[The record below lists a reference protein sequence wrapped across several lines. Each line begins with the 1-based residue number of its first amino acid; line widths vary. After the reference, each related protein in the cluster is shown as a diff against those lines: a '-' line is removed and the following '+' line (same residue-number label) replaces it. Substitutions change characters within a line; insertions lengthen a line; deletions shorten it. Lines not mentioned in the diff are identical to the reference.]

1 MIQQTRE
8 KFIQLFGK
16 EPLIV
21 VSPGRINLIGE
32 HTDYNDG
39 FVLPAAIDKKIVY
52 AVALNGTRQC
62 NAHAVF
68 THETV
73 SFDLNNVVPTPGWIN
88 YLMGVVYQ
96 LQQGNYPV
104 EGFDCVIA
112 GDIPVGA
119 GMSSSAAVEGGLVAA
134 LDEIF
139 QYGMS
144 RMDMA
149 LLGQR
154 AEHSFPGVKC
164 GIMDQFAN
172 LHGKKDQVVRL
183 DCRSLEYEYFPFD
196 FPEYRIVLCNSM
208 VHHSLASSEYNV
220 RRQQCEDGVKAIQTQ
235 HPEVKSLRDATM
247 PMLEAVKTQLAG
259 KIYNRCKYVIEEIQR
274 VQDATTLLKKGDLKT
289 FGQLMYAT
297 HEGLSVLYEVSCP
310 ELDFLVSLAKE
321 RPEVTGARVMGGGF
335 GGCTINLVK
344 QDKVDAFRDFV
355 TARYQQQ
362 FGKVPE
368 IYVTTIEQ
376 GTMIAMITADS
387 PDKRR

>member
-68 THETV
+68 TNETV
-73 SFDLNNVVPTPGWIN
+73 SFDLHHVVPTPGWIN

-220 RRQQCEDGVKAIQTQ
+220 RRQQCEEGVKAIQAH
-235 HPEVKSLRDATM
+235 HPEVQSLRDATM
-247 PMLEAVKTQLAG
+247 PMLEAVKAQLPA
-259 KIYNRCKYVIEEIQR
+259 KVYDRCKYVIEEIQR
-274 VQDATTLLKKGDLKT
+274 VQDATALLKKGDLET

-344 QDKVDAFRDFV
+344 QDKVDAFREFV

-368 IYVTTIEQ
+368 IYVTTIEN
-376 GTMIAMITADS
+376 GTTVRKVATGA
-387 PDKRR
+387 